1 MDFSEWST
9 GKKVAAIV
17 GLCCVGLI
25 IITMIGG
32 MASPDKTTTSKTDTT
47 VSSNDTNTTNTTG
60 GTEEKFD
67 GWQVKI
73 ITEDKWTCAAGAE
86 GSSSSYQGKGNK
98 TIDIGEANIVSA
110 NAQKKSKNSKE
121 LKIQLLKDGEV
132 RKESSTTAEY
142 GIASVTDSG

>member
-32 MASPDKTTTSKTDTT
+32 MASPDKTTTTTSSNNSNSSGNGTNGTGEDTT
-47 VSSNDTNTTNTTG
+47 
-60 GTEEKFD
+60 

-73 ITEDKWTCAAGAE
+73 ITDTSWSGSVGGE

-98 TIDIGEANIVSA
+98 TIKLGNDVKVVSA
-110 NAQKKSKNSKE
+110 SIQKEGQNSKE
-121 LKIQLLKDGEV
+121 LKVQILKDGVVKE
-132 RKESSTTAEY
+132 ESSTNAEFGVATAS
-142 GIASVTDSG
+142 ASDF